1 MYPMIEMYASSFHE
15 SSEIACLRRLIITS
29 LIYLNIIIAA
39 IPVQRRLAN
48 NVSTGRVSYVNHPL
62 ANRLVNVYGI
72 AY

>member
-15 SSEIACLRRLIITS
+15 SWEIACLRRLIITS

-48 NVSTGRVSYVNHPL
+48 SVSTGRVSYVNHPL